1 MHPLTSPLARA
12 AALAALFACF
22 WTSRANAV
30 LQVYDGFQYP
40 DGTSIVGQ
48 TGGGGWNNAWNA
60 TGNAS
65 TTENAT
71 TPGLTYPGLSTTLVN
86 NKLSLAG
93 QQTTATTGN
102 NAFVFRSVASALN
115 YGADGTTRW
124 LSFIGQ
130 RTGTTSGTQGVGG
143 APSYQRI
150 FGISFFQGGTNS
162 ATDERWSVGELT
174 PAAAATDPDTWA
186 LNIFPT
192 TEIQAT
198 TAPIDQL
205 SLLLVRLD
213 YGTGALSDNAYLW
226 VNPNLSLGEPST
238 GTAQAVLSGRNL
250 EFDRLRVS
258 AGGSSTAG
266 AVPAA
271 SGLLDEIRIGTSFAS
286 VIGPGLIAGDVN
298 GDLVVNDT
306 DYQIIRNNFQIT
318 GATLAQGDLSGDGVV
333 NFTDFRIWKN
343 NRSSGSG
350 AVANLFDSATPEPS
364 SVVLLLLAIVTLCG
378 QRFSRCQRTLSAIW
392 RME

>member
-1 MHPLTSPLARA
+1 VLMHPLTRPLARA
-12 AALAALFACF
+12 AACSALCACF
-22 WTSRANAV
+22 WTATAKAV
-30 LQVYDGFQYP
+30 LQVYEGFPYT

-48 TGGGGWNNAWNA
+48 NGGAGWSNAWNA

-71 TPGLTYPGLSTTLVN
+71 APGLTNPGLSTTLVN

-102 NAFVFRSVASALN
+102 NAFIFRSVASGLTL
-115 YGADGTTRW
+115 GADNTTTW

-130 RTGTTSGTQGVGG
+130 RTGTKAGTQGTGG
-143 APSYQRI
+143 TPSYQRI
-150 FGISFFQGGTNS
+150 FGISFFQAGTNS

-192 TEIQAT
+192 AEIQPTSVA
-198 TAPIDQL
+198 IDTQ
-205 SLLLVRLD
+205 SFLLVRLN
-213 YGTGALSDNAYLW
+213 YGSGALSDNAYLW
-226 VNPNLSLGEPST
+226 VNPDLSQGEPSI
-238 GTAQAVLSGRNL
+238 GTAQATLLNRNL

-271 SGLLDEIRIGTSFAS
+271 SGVIDEIRIGTSFSS
-286 VIGPGLIAGDVN
+286 VIGPGLISGDVN
-298 GDLVVNDT
+298 GDLAVNDA

-318 GATLAQGDLSGDGVV
+318 GATLAQGDLNGDGVV

-343 NRSSGSG
+343 NKAPGSG
-350 AVANLFDSATPEPS
+350 AVANLLDGTVPEPA
-364 SVVLLLLAIVTLCG
+364 SVVLLVLAIAA
-378 QRFSRCQRTLSAIW
+378 FSGRRITRSQRTHSAA
-392 RME
+392 